1 MSRAI
6 YRLLALERRRTR
18 SRPLRG
24 ACVMSTTVYACGY
37 FSPSQL
43 SVLQSLLDDVTA
55 DQDVSSR
62 EREQLARTI
71 ISLAQIG
78 VTSEDELRRMLRKAT
93 SDLLLE
99 SGQFRRS
106 QLGQASLRGV
116 MTFRQRRTASA
127 ATTRYLQPGF
137 VGRVRFCVGRETVWD
152 EGSASDPVSQRAAV
166 WSLGWKERAWR
177 PTLSDWPTT

>member
-1 MSRAI
+1 
-6 YRLLALERRRTR
+6 
-18 SRPLRG
+18 
-24 ACVMSTTVYACGY
+24 MSTTVYACGY

-55 DQDVSSR
+55 DQDVSAR

-99 SGQFRRS
+99 LGQFRRS
-106 QLGQASLRGV
+106 QLRQASLRGV
-116 MTFRQRRTASA
+116 MTFRQRAHGERSNDTMLA
-127 ATTRYLQPGF
+127 AGLRRSGEI
-137 VGRVRFCVGRETVWD
+137 RVGRETVWD
-152 EGSASDPVSQRAAV
+152 EGLQATQSVNARRFGASAGGSA
-166 WSLGWKERAWR
+166 
-177 PTLSDWPTT
+177 LSDQR